1 MTETKKEQ
9 KGTAEFMDSTQIFAR
24 VKRALDD
31 RDVSAKEVKLLQAHL
46 GRLNET
52 QHAELYVRVLL
63 HYACDFHGTVDTVS
77 CAARNRIKE
86 LILKANLSFELLG
99 AKAANK
105 ARADQT
111 QSTDANVLIQGM
123 YSTTTLLESRLTYRH
138 RLDVWDKLNAQL
150 LQLTKQID
158 EIYLEEAR
166 SNVFGRWLRHA
177 QRAERLEALRQSERA
192 FNQQLDGSALT
203 LDMTIKRIHEE
214 INQLVDPNF
223 IVVQLRN
230 RQSFSRL
237 QDYVAWTK
245 KYINW
250 ADNTFF
256 DQSEAQIGL
265 LLCPKLYLSPESSNS
280 AQ

>member
-1 MTETKKEQ
+1 MTETKKKQ

-46 GRLNET
+46 GRLNES
-52 QHAELYVRVLL
+52 QYAELYVRVLL
-63 HYACDFHGTVDTVS
+63 HYACDFHGTADTVS
-77 CAARNRIKE
+77 CAARNCIGE
-86 LILKANLSFELLG
+86 LIQKANLSLARLE
-99 AKAANK
+99 AKV
-105 ARADQT
+105 ADGT
-111 QSTDANVLIQGM
+111 HGDKVESTDALIQGM

-150 LQLTKQID
+150 LRLTKQID
-158 EIYLEEAR
+158 EVYLEEAR
-166 SNVFGRWLRHA
+166 SNVLGRWLRHA
-177 QRAERLEALRQSERA
+177 QRSERLEALRQSERA

-214 INQLVDPNF
+214 INQLVDQNF
-223 IVVQLRN
+223 IVVQLRD

-237 QDYVAWTK
+237 QDYIAWTK

-256 DQSEAQIGL
+256 DQLEAQIGL